1 MIIDKDVEE
10 FIEHHGIKGM
20 KWGIRNK
27 RRQPTISRGS
37 KRKARVQGP
46 SVHDISDED
55 LRKAVSRMQLEQQ
68 YKTLTQKN
76 KTTSLGARAAQNL
89 LRTTTGIASN
99 AAKETAKNMLA
110 KRMQSALEE
119 AMKGKK
125 NRQGKLF

>member
-10 FIEHHGIKGM
+10 FIEHHGVKGM
-20 KWGIRNK
+20 KWGRRIK
-27 RRQPTISRGS
+27 RLPSINRGKS
-37 KRKARVQGP
+37 KSKGP

-89 LRTTTGIASN
+89 LRTSTGIASN